1 MEGMKW
7 REFERKGIMRKDQSG
22 FTLVEMLIA
31 VTIMAIVIAAVCSFI
46 IVGSKSYASG
56 NSDISVQQEAQLALN
71 QISDVLI
78 DTTRSV
84 NYAAYDASG
93 SATLGLKD
101 AEFAFEPSGK
111 SLTMLN
117 GVSVVNPGGGETIEE
132 GNGNKNYLFYWDKAD
147 ETLYYSEIGI
157 TETTFPLPGE
167 SGCVVLAE
175 HVKEFSVDLTQV
187 EEKRVVQIAMTFT
200 NGNKEYK
207 TSNNITIRNKVGIN
221 DVEIGPL
228 DRKVELSVIPREIS
242 VILEPGETY
251 HFSTPKVTGKNVTD
265 KSVVW
270 SVEGSGVGDP
280 PAGGTTPDGSGFT
293 DVNNGILQIAAKE
306 TAASFNVVI
315 TTNAKDSDGN
325 HATATVIVNVK
336 RAHNV
341 VLSKKNVSSDITNG
355 SLELTA
361 GQDFVIDAGVE
372 GICLGIACDGCHAD
386 VTKDKDVVTD
396 DFLYGWQVTEG
407 ADLITIKDKAEKNA
421 TFTLSNTAKK
431 GDMITIKATSYHSV
445 QSRNGSIYGP
455 VQGTITLTVT
465 KQRENDPEPLPE
477 NLQYGY
483 GDPVYNEITNDLRH
497 DHTPFIICVRVKE
510 SLEANKDDDKVLLYY
525 ALGGSDISLFP
536 DLFDLDLQKKY
547 YFLVQVLDPVGEGV
561 ERDEIRSKESEI
573 IADYNANLDEYGK
586 YIGKRAATKQYVTVM
601 DGTALAF
608 NYKNKLYLD
617 ESITY
622 DTDYVND
629 DNIMQISPNY
639 EASHN
644 IFKESLIHSL
654 TYSIYMG
661 DGTDMS
667 GWKKL
672 YYLDPDTL
680 SYVNADG
687 TDKSIRRGAITVN
700 SSQPKSGDTPTY
712 DIGNP
717 FLKFDI
723 NCTDT
728 TKIAGTYHVVPG
740 VVYRN
745 GYRDG
750 DLYYMTSRY
759 EIIYEQNVES
769 DYSKFKARYY
779 EFPNSTMHITVKL
792 GNLHMENDKFT
803 GDAYFPYPSDSSFP
817 FERGVTD
824 TQHKAWY
831 GFNGY
836 PSTGGGK
843 QWIGFEDIT
852 CTYIAKKDL
861 YEIKFLYTEWVSG
874 VQVTRSG
881 GTYQCASDGTEWE
894 MVDPAH

>member
-1 MEGMKW
+1 
-7 REFERKGIMRKDQSG
+7 MRKDQSG

-117 GVSVVNPGGGETIEE
+117 GVSVVDPGGSETIEE

-221 DVEIGPL
+221 DVTIAPL

-341 VLSKKNVSSDITNG
+341 VLSKKNVSSEITNG

-407 ADLITIKDKAEKNA
+407 ADLITVKDKAEKNA

-431 GDMITIKATSYHSV
+431 GDTITIKATSYHSV

-465 KQRENDPEPLPE
+465 KQNEIDWPPLPE

-483 GDPVYNEITNDLRH
+483 GDPVYNQITGGLRQE
-497 DHTPFIICVRVKE
+497 DQYKPFIICVRVKE
-510 SLEANKDDDKVLLYY
+510 SLEANKADDKVLLYK

-547 YFLVQVLDPVGEGV
+547 YFLVQVLESVSGETK
-561 ERDEIRSKESEI
+561 DDI
-573 IADYNANLDEYGK
+573 IKDYTDTKNQDEYGK
-586 YIGKRAATKQYVTVM
+586 YIGDKRKATKQYMTVM

-608 NYKNKLYLD
+608 NYKEKTYLD
-617 ESITY
+617 ENITY
-622 DTDYVND
+622 DTYYVND
-629 DNIMQISPNY
+629 QNIMQISPNY

-644 IFKESLIHSL
+644 IFKESLISSL

-661 DGTDMS
+661 NGTDMS

-687 TDKSIRRGAITVN
+687 TDKKIRGGSILVN
-700 SSQPKSGDTPTY
+700 LTKKPGEIPDTPIY
-712 DIGNP
+712 NIGNP
-717 FLKFDI
+717 FLQYDI
-723 NCTDT
+723 NCTDI
-728 TKIAGTYHVVPG
+728 TKISGTYHVVPG

-750 DLYYMTSRY
+750 NLYYMTSRY

-779 EFPNSTMHITVKL
+779 EFPNSTMHLTIKL
-792 GNLHMENDKFT
+792 SNLHMESDKFT
-803 GDAYFPYPSDSSFP
+803 GDFYFPYPSATLSWGGSAFP

-831 GFNGY
+831 GFYGY

-843 QWIGFEDIT
+843 QRIEFEDIT

-874 VQVTRSG
+874 VQVTRSS